1 MNNAPAVYVPTP
13 PEGNGLTLPMLLSLL
28 AHGIVLGLLIYTYQS
43 PELET
48 VGNIETTMI
57 TPGELAEMQGQIL
70 ANRAAAQSASSAG
83 SASAVEEMSPSDSNN
98 GNPTSVP
105 PSQQRESV
113 FTRSDDSADQ
123 PLLMSQ
129 EQQQRRAEQIQ
140 EYERNIAEMAAQ
152 LDESAIEE
160 LSQVEQDKQNEL
172 DAERARLRAFQ
183 KSENNPPKIKRP
195 NNTQRNL
202 EIDTGSSGG
211 AGKNFSLSDGEST
224 ASGNTSTSGQST
236 GSNTS
241 ASGGSRGTSN
251 SEIIN
256 LIKRN
261 YNPPIAAKGSTQ
273 RATLTITVNSNGDV
287 INVSVSGADKEVND
301 AAKQAVLNTRNFP
314 IDTDDPKYPTFTVQF
329 KGSN

>member
-1 MNNAPAVYVPTP
+1 MDTSDGDYANPA
-13 PEGNGLTLPMLLSLL
+13 
-28 AHGIVLGLLIYTYQS
+28 
-43 PELET
+43 
-48 VGNIETTMI
+48 
-57 TPGELAEMQGQIL
+57 
-70 ANRAAAQSASSAG
+70 
-83 SASAVEEMSPSDSNN
+83 
-98 GNPTSVP
+98 SVP
-105 PSQQRESV
+105 SNLQRESV
-113 FTRSDDSADQ
+113 FTRSDTPADQ

-152 LDESAIEE
+152 LDESALAE
-160 LSQVEQDKQNEL
+160 LNEVEQDKQNEL

-183 KSENNPPKIKRP
+183 KTENNPPKIRRP

-211 AGKNFSLSDGEST
+211 AGKNISLADGEST
-224 ASGNTSTSGQST
+224 AAGSTSTSGQTT
-236 GSNTS
+236 GNNTS
-241 ASGGSRGTSN
+241 ASSGSRGTSN

-273 RATLTITVNSNGDV
+273 RATLTITVNSSGDV
-287 INVSVSGADKEVND
+287 TNVSVSGADKDVND